1 MNSKSMSRRQRE
13 WVNDKEDNVK
23 WRTCLSLGK
32 ARHRPAQEAT
42 PKVIIRPPT
51 PQQKC
56 RRPLCVVVL
65 KCLYRTVTTARG
77 GQRTVEVGDT
87 STQPRLREPAQ
98 SVPRLCVCTSFFPL
112 RWCTAL
118 VQCRV
123 TVRCKCFKKMRRM
136 TGTFFSQAPMTNE
149 DSVRVL
155 HDFKRRNCL
164 DRDECCCGK
173 EDLLVR
179 QSVCV

>member
-13 WVNDKEDNVK
+13 WVNDKEDNVE

-51 PQQKC
+51 HRREC
-56 RRPLCVVVL
+56 RRSLCVDML
-65 KCLYRTVTTARG
+65 SCPHRIATTARG
-77 GQRTVEVGDT
+77 VIRQRTAEVGDT
-87 STQPRLREPAQ
+87 SIQPRLRVSALPLVSMQ

-123 TVRCKCFKKMRRM
+123 TVRCKCVKKMRRM

-155 HDFKRRNCL
+155 QDFK
-164 DRDECCCGK
+164 GK
-173 EDLLVR
+173 N
-179 QSVCV
+179 